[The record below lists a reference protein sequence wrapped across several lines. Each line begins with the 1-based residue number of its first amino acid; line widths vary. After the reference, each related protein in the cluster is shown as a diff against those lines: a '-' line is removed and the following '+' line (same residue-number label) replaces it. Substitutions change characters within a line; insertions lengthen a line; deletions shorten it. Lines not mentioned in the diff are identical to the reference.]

1 MSWEMWLEVG
11 LNLIPGTHIFIVFL
25 IFPPN
30 PDSYTNMCNQPKA
43 AGMSLLPTKAPHYEC
58 HRRHTDWFCRVS
70 CSVMVSVS
78 FVVLVFS
85 FFRIFLFRIFCSQ
98 MNSFCGYNV
107 IDRHCYSPMFQSIG

>member
-1 MSWEMWLEVG
+1 MWLEVG
-11 LNLIPGTHIFIVFL
+11 LNLILIVFL

-43 AGMSLLPTKAPHYEC
+43 AGMSLLPTKSPRFEHYEC